1 MEDRLVPLLY
11 ILLLLLTSFI
21 WGGNFV
27 IGKTLVGHA
36 SPMTLTTLR
45 WAIAILFLFPLVLW
59 KEKKFFPTG
68 KAILPLIM
76 MGISGVALF
85 NLFQF
90 WALEKTSA
98 TNVGLISTL
107 NTISIAIFSSVFLKE
122 RLNILQLLSMLFSF
136 LGVVLV
142 LTKGDINLL
151 FSLKFNVGDL
161 FMLIAVCIWGIYS
174 VCSKW
179 ATKTV
184 SPIMATFYSG
194 VFGLICLIPFNLTDF
209 TVSKVDTTFVV
220 SILYTG
226 VISTVLCMIFW
237 NIGVQKIGAITAGI
251 FLNFNPIFTAILAF
265 FILDEKLTW
274 IQGIGSVIVI
284 IGCYLFTYFKN
295 HRISKSKIVLKEVS
309 KSVIYGIRR

>member
-1 MEDRLVPLLY
+1 M
-11 ILLLLLTSFI
+11 LLLLLTSLI

-27 IGKTLVGHA
+27 VGKTLVGHA

-45 WAIAILFLFPLVLW
+45 WAIAILFLLPLVMW
-59 KEKKFFPTG
+59 KEKKFFPPR
-68 KAILPLIM
+68 KAILPLTI
-76 MGISGVALF
+76 MGITGVALF

-90 WALEKTSA
+90 WSLERTSA

-107 NTISIAIFSSVFLKE
+107 NAISIAIFSSVFLKE
-122 RLNILQLLSMLFSF
+122 RLNILQLFSMLLSF

-142 LTKGDINLL
+142 LTKGDMNLL
-151 FSLKFNVGDL
+151 FSLEFNVGDV
-161 FMLIAVCIWGIYS
+161 FMLIAVCIWGLYS
-174 VCSKW
+174 VCSRW

-194 VFGLICLIPFNLTDF
+194 VFGLIFLIPFNLTDF
-209 TVSKVDTTFVV
+209 TVSNVDTAFIV

-265 FILDEKLTW
+265 FILDEKLSW

-284 IGCYLFTYFKN
+284 LGCYLFTYFKT
-295 HRISKSKIVLKEVS
+295 HRISKNKIVLKDALS
-309 KSVIYGIRR
+309 

>member
-1 MEDRLVPLLY
+1 M
-11 ILLLLLTSFI
+11 LLLLLTSLI

-27 IGKTLVGHA
+27 VGKTLVGHA

-59 KEKKFFPTG
+59 KEKKFFPPR

-76 MGISGVALF
+76 MGITGVALF

-90 WALEKTSA
+90 WALEHTSA

-107 NTISIAIFSSVFLKE
+107 NAISIAIFSSVFLKE
-122 RLNILQLLSMLFSF
+122 RLNVLQLFSMLLSF

-142 LTKGDINLL
+142 LTKGDMNLL
-151 FSLKFNVGDL
+151 FTMKFNIGDV
-161 FMLIAVCIWGIYS
+161 FMLIAVCIWGLYS
-174 VCSKW
+174 VCSRW

-194 VFGLICLIPFNLTDF
+194 VFGLIILIPFNLTDF
-209 TVSKVDTTFVV
+209 TISKVDTAFVV

-251 FLNFNPIFTAILAF
+251 FLNFNPIFTTILAF
-265 FILDEKLTW
+265 FILDEKLSW

-284 IGCYLFTYFKN
+284 IGCYLFTYFKT
-295 HRISKSKIVLKEVS
+295 HRILKNKIVLKDAVS
-309 KSVIYGIRR
+309 

>member
-1 MEDRLVPLLY
+1 M
-11 ILLLLLTSFI
+11 LLLLLTSLI

-27 IGKTLVGHA
+27 VGKTLVGHA

-59 KEKKFFPTG
+59 KEKTFFPPR
-68 KAILPLIM
+68 KAIFPLII
-76 MGISGVALF
+76 MGITGVALF

-107 NTISIAIFSSVFLKE
+107 NAISIAIFSSVFLKE
-122 RLNILQLLSMLFSF
+122 RLNVLQLFSMLLSF
-136 LGVVLV
+136 FGVVLV
-142 LTKGDINLL
+142 LTKGDISLI
-151 FSLKFNVGDL
+151 FSLKFNVGDV
-161 FMLIAVCIWGIYS
+161 FMLIAVCIWGLYS
-174 VCSKW
+174 VCSRW

-194 VFGLICLIPFNLTDF
+194 VFGLIILIPFNLTDF
-209 TVSKVDTTFVV
+209 TITKVDTVFVG

-265 FILDEKLTW
+265 FILDEKLSW

-284 IGCYLFTYFKN
+284 IGCYLFTYFKTN
-295 HRISKSKIVLKEVS
+295 RILKNKIVLKDAVS
-309 KSVIYGIRR
+309 

>member
-1 MEDRLVPLLY
+1 MF
-11 ILLLLLTSFI
+11 LLLLTSLI

-27 IGKTLVGHA
+27 VGKTLVGHA

-59 KEKKFFPTG
+59 KEKKFFPPR

-76 MGISGVALF
+76 MGITGVALF

-90 WALEKTSA
+90 WALEHTSA

-107 NTISIAIFSSVFLKE
+107 NAISIAIFSSVFLKE
-122 RLNILQLLSMLFSF
+122 RLNVFQLFSMLLSF

-142 LTKGDINLL
+142 LTKGDMNLL
-151 FSLKFNVGDL
+151 FTMKFNLGDV
-161 FMLIAVCIWGIYS
+161 FMLIAVCIWGLYS
-174 VCSKW
+174 VCSRW

-184 SPIMATFYSG
+184 SPVMATFYSG
-194 VFGLICLIPFNLTDF
+194 VFGLIILIPFNLTDF
-209 TVSKVDTTFVV
+209 TISKVDTAFVV

-251 FLNFNPIFTAILAF
+251 FLNFNPIFTTILAF
-265 FILDEKLTW
+265 IILDEKLSW

-284 IGCYLFTYFKN
+284 IGCYLFTYFKT
-295 HRISKSKIVLKEVS
+295 HRILKNKIVLKDAVS
-309 KSVIYGIRR
+309 

>member
-1 MEDRLVPLLY
+1 MPIFY
-11 ILLLLLTSFI
+11 MLLLLLTSLI

-27 IGKTLVGHA
+27 VGKTLVGHA

-59 KEKKFFPTG
+59 KEKTFFPPR
-68 KAILPLIM
+68 KAIFPLII
-76 MGISGVALF
+76 MGITGVALF

-107 NTISIAIFSSVFLKE
+107 NAISIAIFSSVFLKE
-122 RLNILQLLSMLFSF
+122 RLNVLQLFSMLLSF
-136 LGVVLV
+136 FGVVLV
-142 LTKGDINLL
+142 LTKGDISLI
-151 FSLKFNVGDL
+151 FSLKFNVGDV
-161 FMLIAVCIWGIYS
+161 FMLIAVCIWGLYS
-174 VCSKW
+174 VCSRW

-194 VFGLICLIPFNLTDF
+194 VFGLIILIPFNLTDF
-209 TVSKVDTTFVV
+209 TITKVDTVFVG

-265 FILDEKLTW
+265 FILDEKLSW

-284 IGCYLFTYFKN
+284 IGCYLFTYFKTN
-295 HRISKSKIVLKEVS
+295 RILKNKIVLKDAVS
-309 KSVIYGIRR
+309 

>member
-1 MEDRLVPLLY
+1 M
-11 ILLLLLTSFI
+11 LLLLLTSFI

-59 KEKKFFPTG
+59 KEKKFFPPR
-68 KAILPLIM
+68 KAILPLIL
-76 MGISGVALF
+76 MGITGVALF

-107 NTISIAIFSSVFLKE
+107 NAISIAIFSSVFIKE
-122 RLNILQLLSMLFSF
+122 RLNILQLFSMFLSF

-142 LTKGDINLL
+142 LTKGDMNLL
-151 FSLKFNVGDL
+151 ISLKFNVGDV
-161 FMLIAVCIWGIYS
+161 FMLIAVCIWGLYS
-174 VCSKW
+174 VCSRW

-194 VFGLICLIPFNLTDF
+194 LFGLIFLFPFNLTDF
-209 TVSKVDTTFVV
+209 TVSKVDSAFVV

-284 IGCYLFTYFKN
+284 IGCYLFTYFKT
-295 HRISKSKIVLKEVS
+295 HRISKGKIVLEEVAS
-309 KSVIYGIRR
+309 

>member
-1 MEDRLVPLLY
+1 VPIFY
-11 ILLLLLTSFI
+11 MLLLLLTSLI

-27 IGKTLVGHA
+27 VGKTLVGHA

-59 KEKKFFPTG
+59 KEKKFFPPR

-76 MGISGVALF
+76 MGITGVALF

-90 WALEKTSA
+90 WALEHTSA

-107 NTISIAIFSSVFLKE
+107 NAISIAIFSSVFLKE
-122 RLNILQLLSMLFSF
+122 RLNVLQLFSMLLSF

-142 LTKGDINLL
+142 LTKGDMNLL
-151 FSLKFNVGDL
+151 FTMKFNLGDVY
-161 FMLIAVCIWGIYS
+161 MLIAVCIWGLYS
-174 VCSKW
+174 VCSRW

-184 SPIMATFYSG
+184 SPVMATFYSG
-194 VFGLICLIPFNLTDF
+194 VFGLIILIPFNLTDF
-209 TVSKVDTTFVV
+209 TISKVDTAFVV

-251 FLNFNPIFTAILAF
+251 FLNFNPIFTTILAF
-265 FILDEKLTW
+265 FILDEKLSW

-284 IGCYLFTYFKN
+284 IGCYLFTYFKT
-295 HRISKSKIVLKEVS
+295 HRILKNKIVLKDAVS
-309 KSVIYGIRR
+309 

>member
-1 MEDRLVPLLY
+1 M
-11 ILLLLLTSFI
+11 LLLLLTSLI

-27 IGKTLVGHA
+27 VGKTLVGHA

-45 WAIAILFLFPLVLW
+45 WAIAILFLLPLVMW
-59 KEKKFFPTG
+59 KEKKFFPPR
-68 KAILPLIM
+68 KAILPLIL
-76 MGISGVALF
+76 MGITGVALF

-90 WALEKTSA
+90 WALERTSA

-107 NTISIAIFSSVFLKE
+107 NAISIAIFSSVFLKE
-122 RLNILQLLSMLFSF
+122 RLNLLQLFSMLISF

-142 LTKGDINLL
+142 LTKGDLNLL
-151 FSLKFNVGDL
+151 FALEFNVGDV
-161 FMLIAVCIWGIYS
+161 FMLIAVCIWGLYS
-174 VCSKW
+174 VCSRW

-194 VFGLICLIPFNLTDF
+194 AFGLIFLIPFNLTEF
-209 TVSKVDTTFVV
+209 TVSNVDTAFVV

-237 NIGVQKIGAITAGI
+237 NIGVQKVGAITAGI

-265 FILDEKLTW
+265 FILDEKLSW

-284 IGCYLFTYFKN
+284 IGCYLFTYFKT
-295 HRISKSKIVLKEVS
+295 HRIKKNKIVLKDLVS
-309 KSVIYGIRR
+309 

>member
-1 MEDRLVPLLY
+1 VPIFY
-11 ILLLLLTSFI
+11 MLLLLLTSLI

-27 IGKTLVGHA
+27 VGKTLVGHA

-59 KEKKFFPTG
+59 KEKTFFPPR
-68 KAILPLIM
+68 KAILPLII
-76 MGISGVALF
+76 MGITGVALF

-107 NTISIAIFSSVFLKE
+107 NAISIAIFSSVFLKE
-122 RLNILQLLSMLFSF
+122 RLNILQLFSMLLSF

-142 LTKGDINLL
+142 LTKGDINLI
-151 FSLKFNVGDL
+151 FSLKFNVGDVY
-161 FMLIAVCIWGIYS
+161 MLIAVCIWGLYS
-174 VCSKW
+174 VCSRW

-184 SPIMATFYSG
+184 SPIMATCYSG
-194 VFGLICLIPFNLTDF
+194 VFGLIILIPFNLTEF
-209 TVSKVDTTFVV
+209 TITKVDTAFVV

-265 FILDEKLTW
+265 FILDEKLSW

-284 IGCYLFTYFKN
+284 IGCYLFTYFKT
-295 HRISKSKIVLKEVS
+295 HRILKNKIVLKDAVS
-309 KSVIYGIRR
+309 

>member
-1 MEDRLVPLLY
+1 VPIFY
-11 ILLLLLTSFI
+11 MLLLLLTSLI

-27 IGKTLVGHA
+27 VGKTLVGHA

-45 WAIAILFLFPLVLW
+45 WAIAILFLLPLVMW
-59 KEKKFFPTG
+59 KEKKFFPPR
-68 KAILPLIM
+68 KAILPLIL
-76 MGISGVALF
+76 MGITGVALF

-90 WALEKTSA
+90 WALERTSA

-107 NTISIAIFSSVFLKE
+107 NAISIAIFSSVFLKE
-122 RLNILQLLSMLFSF
+122 RLNLLQLFSMLISF

-142 LTKGDINLL
+142 LTKGDLNLL
-151 FSLKFNVGDL
+151 FALEFNVGDV
-161 FMLIAVCIWGIYS
+161 FMLIAVCIWGLYS
-174 VCSKW
+174 VCSRW

-194 VFGLICLIPFNLTDF
+194 AFGLIFLIPFNLTEF
-209 TVSKVDTTFVV
+209 TVSNVDTAFVV

-237 NIGVQKIGAITAGI
+237 NIGVQKVGAITAGI

-265 FILDEKLTW
+265 FILDEKLSW

-284 IGCYLFTYFKN
+284 IGCYLFTYFKT
-295 HRISKSKIVLKEVS
+295 HRIKKNKIVLKDLVS
-309 KSVIYGIRR
+309 

>member
-1 MEDRLVPLLY
+1 MDVPIFY
-11 ILLLLLTSFI
+11 MLLLLLTSLI

-27 IGKTLVGHA
+27 VGKTLVGHA

-45 WAIAILFLFPLVLW
+45 WAIAILFLLPLVMW
-59 KEKKFFPTG
+59 KEKKFFPPR

-76 MGISGVALF
+76 MGITGVALF

-90 WALEKTSA
+90 WALERTSA

-107 NTISIAIFSSVFLKE
+107 NAISIAMFSSIFLKE
-122 RLNILQLLSMLFSF
+122 RLNILQLFSMLLSF

-142 LTKGDINLL
+142 LTKGDMNLL
-151 FSLKFNVGDL
+151 FSLEFNVGDV
-161 FMLIAVCIWGIYS
+161 FMLIAVCIWGLYS
-174 VCSKW
+174 VCSRW

-194 VFGLICLIPFNLTDF
+194 VFGLLFLIPFNLTDF
-209 TVSKVDTTFVV
+209 TVSNVDTAFVV

-265 FILDEKLTW
+265 FILDEKLSW

-284 IGCYLFTYFKN
+284 IGCYLFTYFKT
-295 HRISKSKIVLKEVS
+295 HRISKNKIVLKDVVS
-309 KSVIYGIRR
+309 

>member
-1 MEDRLVPLLY
+1 M
-11 ILLLLLTSFI
+11 LLLLLTSLI

-27 IGKTLVGHA
+27 VGKTLVGHA

-59 KEKKFFPTG
+59 KEKTFFPPR
-68 KAILPLIM
+68 KAILPLII
-76 MGISGVALF
+76 MGITGVALF

-107 NTISIAIFSSVFLKE
+107 NAISIAIFSSVFLKE
-122 RLNILQLLSMLFSF
+122 RLNILQLFSMLLSF

-142 LTKGDINLL
+142 LTKGDINLI
-151 FSLKFNVGDL
+151 FSLKFNVGDVY
-161 FMLIAVCIWGIYS
+161 MLIAVCIWGLYS
-174 VCSKW
+174 VCSRW

-184 SPIMATFYSG
+184 SPIMATCYSG
-194 VFGLICLIPFNLTDF
+194 VFGLIILIPFNLTEF
-209 TVSKVDTTFVV
+209 TITKVDTAFVV

-265 FILDEKLTW
+265 FILDEKLSW

-284 IGCYLFTYFKN
+284 IGCYLFTYFKT
-295 HRISKSKIVLKEVS
+295 HRILKNKIVLKDAVS
-309 KSVIYGIRR
+309 

>member
-1 MEDRLVPLLY
+1 MV
-11 ILLLLLTSFI
+11 LLLLTSLI

-27 IGKTLVGHA
+27 VGKTLVGHA

-45 WAIAILFLFPLVLW
+45 WAIAILFLLPLVLW
-59 KEKKFFPTG
+59 KEKKFFPPR
-68 KAILPLIM
+68 KAILPLII
-76 MGISGVALF
+76 MGITGVALF

-107 NTISIAIFSSVFLKE
+107 NAISIAIFSSVFLKE
-122 RLNILQLLSMLFSF
+122 RLNVLQLFSMLLSF
-136 LGVVLV
+136 FGVVLV
-142 LTKGDINLL
+142 LTKGDINLI
-151 FSLKFNVGDL
+151 FSLKFNVGDV
-161 FMLIAVCIWGIYS
+161 FMLIAVCIWGLYS
-174 VCSKW
+174 VCSRW
-179 ATKTV
+179 ATKIV

-194 VFGLICLIPFNLTDF
+194 LFGLIILIPFNLSDF
-209 TVSKVDTTFVV
+209 TITKVDTAFVG

-237 NIGVQKIGAITAGI
+237 NIGVQKIGATTAGI

-265 FILDEKLTW
+265 FILDEKLSW

-284 IGCYLFTYFKN
+284 IGCYLFTYFKT
-295 HRISKSKIVLKEVS
+295 HRILKNKIVLKDAVL
-309 KSVIYGIRR
+309 

>member
-1 MEDRLVPLLY
+1 MPIFY
-11 ILLLLLTSFI
+11 MLLLLLTSLI

-27 IGKTLVGHA
+27 VGKTLVSHA
-36 SPMTLTTLR
+36 SPITLTTLR

-59 KEKKFFPTG
+59 KEKKFFPPR
-68 KAILPLIM
+68 KAILPLII
-76 MGISGVALF
+76 MGITGVALF

-90 WALEKTSA
+90 WALENTSA

-107 NTISIAIFSSVFLKE
+107 NAISIAIFSSVFLKE
-122 RLNILQLLSMLFSF
+122 RLNVLQLFSMLLSF

-142 LTKGDINLL
+142 LTKGDMNLL
-151 FSLKFNVGDL
+151 FSMKFNVGDL
-161 FMLIAVCIWGIYS
+161 FMLIAVCIWGLYS
-174 VCSKW
+174 VCSRW

-184 SPIMATFYSG
+184 SPIMATLYSG
-194 VFGLICLIPFNLTDF
+194 VFGLILIIPFNLTDF
-209 TVSKVDTTFVV
+209 TISKVDTAFVV

-265 FILDEKLTW
+265 FILGEKLSW
-274 IQGIGSVIVI
+274 IQVIGSVIVI
-284 IGCYLFTYFKN
+284 IGCYLFTYFKT
-295 HRISKSKIVLKEVS
+295 HRILKNKIVLKDAVS
-309 KSVIYGIRR
+309 

>member
-1 MEDRLVPLLY
+1 MPIFYMV
-11 ILLLLLTSFI
+11 LLLLTSLI

-27 IGKTLVGHA
+27 VGKTLVGHA

-45 WAIAILFLFPLVLW
+45 WAIAILFLLPLVLW
-59 KEKKFFPTG
+59 KEKKFFPPR
-68 KAILPLIM
+68 KAILPLII
-76 MGISGVALF
+76 MGITGVALF

-107 NTISIAIFSSVFLKE
+107 NAISIAIFSSVFLKE
-122 RLNILQLLSMLFSF
+122 RLNVLQLFSMLLSF
-136 LGVVLV
+136 FGVVLV
-142 LTKGDINLL
+142 LTKGDINLI
-151 FSLKFNVGDL
+151 FSLKFNVGDV
-161 FMLIAVCIWGIYS
+161 FMLIAVCIWGLYS
-174 VCSKW
+174 VCSRW
-179 ATKTV
+179 ATKIV

-194 VFGLICLIPFNLTDF
+194 LFGLIILIPFNLSDF
-209 TVSKVDTTFVV
+209 TITKVDTAFVG

-237 NIGVQKIGAITAGI
+237 NIGVQKIGATTAGI

-265 FILDEKLTW
+265 FILDEKLSW

-284 IGCYLFTYFKN
+284 IGCYLFTYFKT
-295 HRISKSKIVLKEVS
+295 HRILKNKIVLKDAVL
-309 KSVIYGIRR
+309 

>member
-1 MEDRLVPLLY
+1 M
-11 ILLLLLTSFI
+11 LLLLLTSLI

-59 KEKKFFPTG
+59 KEKKFFPPR
-68 KAILPLIM
+68 KAILPLIV
-76 MGISGVALF
+76 MGITGVALF

-90 WALEKTSA
+90 LALEKTSA

-107 NTISIAIFSSVFLKE
+107 NAISIAIFSSIFLKE
-122 RLNILQLLSMLFSF
+122 RLNVLQIFSMILSF

-142 LTKGDINLL
+142 LTKGDMNLL
-151 FSLKFNVGDL
+151 FSLKFNVGDV

-174 VCSKW
+174 VCSRW

-194 VFGLICLIPFNLTDF
+194 VFGLIIIIPFNLTDF
-209 TVSKVDTTFVV
+209 TISKVDTAFVV

-226 VISTVLCMIFW
+226 IISTVLCMIFW
-237 NIGVQKIGAITAGI
+237 NVGVQKIGAITAGI
-251 FLNFNPIFTAILAF
+251 FLNFNPIFTTILAF
-265 FILDEKLTW
+265 FILDEKLSW

-284 IGCYLFTYFKN
+284 IGCYLFTYFKT
-295 HRISKSKIVLKEVS
+295 HRILKHKIVLEDVAS
-309 KSVIYGIRR
+309 

>member
-1 MEDRLVPLLY
+1 M
-11 ILLLLLTSFI
+11 LLLLLTSLI

-27 IGKTLVGHA
+27 VGKTLVGHA

-59 KEKKFFPTG
+59 KEKTFFPPR
-68 KAILPLIM
+68 KAILPLII
-76 MGISGVALF
+76 MGITGVALF

-107 NTISIAIFSSVFLKE
+107 NAISIAIFSSVFLKE
-122 RLNILQLLSMLFSF
+122 RLNILQLFSMLLSF

-142 LTKGDINLL
+142 LTKGDMNLL
-151 FSLKFNVGDL
+151 FTMKFNLGDVY
-161 FMLIAVCIWGIYS
+161 MLIAVCIWGLYS
-174 VCSKW
+174 VCSRW

-184 SPIMATFYSG
+184 SPIMATCYSG
-194 VFGLICLIPFNLTDF
+194 VFGLIILIPFNLTEF
-209 TVSKVDTTFVV
+209 TITKVDTAFVV

-265 FILDEKLTW
+265 FILDEKLSW

-284 IGCYLFTYFKN
+284 IGCYLFTYFKT
-295 HRISKSKIVLKEVS
+295 HRILKNKIVLKDAVS
-309 KSVIYGIRR
+309 